1 MNWGQS
7 YSASWRVYRVNRKT
21 WADREQIYGVDNVS
35 ISRTADGGLLESG
48 GMDLSGAFEPDY
60 YRIVMIAEQGGEVER
75 VDVAT
80 LLFDISGGSYNYG
93 TDKPSAEGY
102 SVLYPASKQVIL
114 AGEYAPQGV
123 NGAEYAAELLRSSI
137 NAPVEVEGG
146 FILNENIVH
155 EIGSYIIDAVWA
167 VLDAGG
173 YVIQIDGRGVVH
185 IRKKPT
191 EPALVID
198 NTNARLLGPE
208 IPHQADISELP
219 NRYIVL
225 VGSSKTIAV
234 NDDPE
239 SPISTESRGYYVDYV
254 DESPTPVNGETYGQ
268 YANRKLRE
276 KSVLEHEHSYKR
288 EYAPDV
294 MLYSIV
300 RASIDGLEG
309 DLRVDSQSVEC
320 GKGITVS
327 EKGTIEVTLWNKE

>member
-7 YSASWRVYRVNRKT
+7 YSASWRVYKVNRKT
-21 WADREQIYGVDNVS
+21 WADREELKGVDSVS
-35 ISRTADGGLLESG
+35 LTRTADGGLLESG
-48 GMDLSGAFEPDY
+48 GMDLSGTFEPDY

-80 LLFDISGGSYNYG
+80 LLFDISGGTYNYG
-93 TDKPSAEGY
+93 SDKPSAEGY

-114 AGEYAPQGV
+114 AGEYAPKGV
-123 NGAEYAAELLRSSI
+123 NGAEYAAELLRGVI

-155 EIGSYIIDAVWA
+155 EIGSYVIDAVWA
-167 VLDAGG
+167 VLEAGG
-173 YVIQIDGRGVVH
+173 FIIQIDGRGVVH

-191 EPALVID
+191 EPALIID

-208 IPHQADISELP
+208 IPHQGDISELP

-225 VGSSKTIAV
+225 VGSNKTIAV

-254 DESPTPVNGETYGQ
+254 DESPTPIDGETYSQ
-268 YANRKLRE
+268 YANRRLRE
-276 KSVLEHEHSYKR
+276 LSVLEHEYSYKR
-288 EYAPDV
+288 EYAPGV

-300 RASIDGLEG
+300 RSSIDGMDG
-309 DLRVDSQSVEC
+309 DIRVNSQTVEC
-320 GKGITVS
+320 GNGIVINEKGIV
-327 EKGTIEVTLWNKE
+327 EVELWNIA

>member
-21 WADREQIYGVDNVS
+21 WADREQLYGVDNAS

-60 YRIVMIAEQGGEVER
+60 YRVVMIAEQGSEVER

-80 LLFDISGGSYNYG
+80 LLFDISGGTYNYG
-93 TDKPSAEGY
+93 TDKPSTEGY

-114 AGEYAPQGV
+114 AGEYAPKGV

-155 EIGSYIIDAVWA
+155 EIGTSILDAAWA
-167 VLDAGG
+167 VLEAGG
-173 YVIQIDGRGVVH
+173 FIIQIDGRGVVH

-191 EPALVID
+191 EPALIID

-208 IPHQADISELP
+208 IPHQGDISGLP

-254 DESPTPVNGETYGQ
+254 DESPTPVDGETYGQ
-268 YANRKLRE
+268 YANRRLRE
-276 KSVLEHEHSYKR
+276 LSVLEHEYSYKR
-288 EYAPDV
+288 EYAPGV

-300 RASIDGLEG
+300 RSSIDGLDG

-320 GKGITVS
+320 GNGITVS
-327 EKGTIEVTLWNKE
+327 EKGTIEVSLWNKE

>member
-21 WADREQIYGVDNVS
+21 WADREELKGVDSVS
-35 ISRTADGGLLESG
+35 LTRTADGGLLESG
-48 GMDLSGAFEPDY
+48 GMDLSGTFEPDY

-93 TDKPSAEGY
+93 SDKPSAEGY

-114 AGEYAPQGV
+114 AGEYAPKGV
-123 NGAEYAAELLRSSI
+123 NGAEYAAELLRGAI

-155 EIGSYIIDAVWA
+155 EIGSNVIDAVWA
-167 VLDAGG
+167 VLKAGG
-173 YVIQIDGRGVVH
+173 FIIQIDGRGVVH

-191 EPALVID
+191 EPALIID

-208 IPHQADISELP
+208 IPHQGDMSGLP

-254 DESPTPVNGETYGQ
+254 DESPTPIDGETYSQ

-276 KSVLEHEHSYKR
+276 MSVLEHEYSYKR
-288 EYAPDV
+288 EYAPGV

-300 RASIDGLEG
+300 RSSIDGLDG
-309 DLRVDSQSVEC
+309 DIRVNSQTVEC
-320 GKGITVS
+320 GNGIVINEKGIV
-327 EKGTIEVTLWNKE
+327 EVELWNVA

>member
-21 WADREQIYGVDNVS
+21 WADREQLYGVDNVS

-48 GMDLSGAFEPDY
+48 GMDLSGVFEPDY
-60 YRIVMIAEQGGEVER
+60 YRIVMIAEQGSEVER

-80 LLFDISGGSYNYG
+80 LLFDISGGTYNYG

-114 AGEYAPQGV
+114 AGEYAPKGV

-155 EIGSYIIDAVWA
+155 EIGTSILDAVWA
-167 VLDAGG
+167 VLKAGG
-173 YVIQIDGRGVVH
+173 FIIQIDGRGVVH

-191 EPALVID
+191 EPALIID

-208 IPHQADISELP
+208 IPHQGDTSELP

-225 VGSSKTIAV
+225 VGNSKTIAV

-254 DESPTPVNGETYGQ
+254 DESPTPIDGETYSQ

-276 KSVLEHEHSYKR
+276 MSVLENEHSYKR

-320 GKGITVS
+320 GNGITVS

>member
-21 WADREQIYGVDNVS
+21 WADREELKGVDSVS
-35 ISRTADGGLLESG
+35 LTRTADGGLLESG
-48 GMDLSGAFEPDY
+48 GMDLSGTFEPDY

-80 LLFDISGGSYNYG
+80 LLFDISGGTYNYG
-93 TDKPSAEGY
+93 SDKPSAEGY

-114 AGEYAPQGV
+114 AGEYAPKGV
-123 NGAEYAAELLRSSI
+123 NGAEYAAELLRGAI

-155 EIGSYIIDAVWA
+155 EIGSNVIDAVWA
-167 VLDAGG
+167 VLKAGG
-173 YVIQIDGRGVVH
+173 FIIQIDGRGVVH

-191 EPALVID
+191 EPALIID

-208 IPHQADISELP
+208 IPHQGDMSGLP

-254 DESPTPVNGETYGQ
+254 DESPTPIDGETYSQ

-276 KSVLEHEHSYKR
+276 MSVLEHEYSYKR
-288 EYAPDV
+288 EYAPGV

-300 RASIDGLEG
+300 RSSIDGLDG
-309 DLRVDSQSVEC
+309 DIRVNSQTVEC
-320 GKGITVS
+320 GNGIVINEKGIV
-327 EKGTIEVTLWNKE
+327 EVELWNVA

>member
-21 WADREQIYGVDNVS
+21 WADREQLYGVDNAS

-60 YRIVMIAEQGGEVER
+60 YRVVMIAEQGSEVER

-80 LLFDISGGSYNYG
+80 LLFDISGGTYNYG
-93 TDKPSAEGY
+93 TDKPSTEGY

-114 AGEYAPQGV
+114 AGEYAPKGV

-155 EIGSYIIDAVWA
+155 EIGTSILDAAWA
-167 VLDAGG
+167 VLEAGG
-173 YVIQIDGRGVVH
+173 FIIQIDGRGVVH

-191 EPALVID
+191 EPALIID

-208 IPHQADISELP
+208 IPHQGDISGLP

-268 YANRKLRE
+268 YANRRLRE
-276 KSVLEHEHSYKR
+276 LSVLEHEYSYKR
-288 EYAPDV
+288 EYAPGV

-300 RASIDGLEG
+300 RSSIDGLDG

-320 GKGITVS
+320 GNGITVS
-327 EKGTIEVTLWNKE
+327 EKGTIEVSLWNKE

>member
-35 ISRTADGGLLESG
+35 ISRTADGRLLESG

-102 SVLYPASKQVIL
+102 SVLYPASKQAIL
-114 AGEYAPQGV
+114 AGEYAPKGV

-254 DESPTPVNGETYGQ
+254 DESPTPVDGETYGQ

-276 KSVLEHEHSYKR
+276 MSVLEHEHSYKR
-288 EYAPDV
+288 EHSPDV

-320 GKGITVS
+320 GNGITVS

>member
-21 WADREQIYGVDNVS
+21 WADREELKGVDGVS
-35 ISRTADGGLLESG
+35 LTRTADGRLLESG
-48 GMDLSGAFEPDY
+48 GMDLSGTFEPDY

-93 TDKPSAEGY
+93 SDKPSAEGY
-102 SVLYPASKQVIL
+102 SVLYPASTQVIL
-114 AGEYAPQGV
+114 AGEYAPKGV
-123 NGAEYAAELLRSSI
+123 NGAEYAAELLRGAI

-155 EIGSYIIDAVWA
+155 EIGSYVIDAVWA
-167 VLDAGG
+167 VLEAGG
-173 YVIQIDGRGVVH
+173 FIIQIDGRGVVH

-191 EPALVID
+191 EPALIID

-208 IPHQADISELP
+208 IPHQGDISELP

-225 VGSSKTIAV
+225 LGSSKTIAV

-254 DESPTPVNGETYGQ
+254 DESPTPIDGETYSQ
-268 YANRKLRE
+268 YANRRLRE
-276 KSVLEHEHSYKR
+276 LSVLEHEYSYKR
-288 EYAPDV
+288 EYVPGV

-300 RASIDGLEG
+300 RSSIDGLDG
-309 DLRVDSQSVEC
+309 DIRVNSQTVEC
-320 GKGITVS
+320 GNGIVINEKGIV
-327 EKGTIEVTLWNKE
+327 EVELWNIA